1 MLFAPNTSSS
11 VVDRLGLT
19 EDSRNLLRYESPS
32 QYLDPN
38 IAGKYAAQKLIAFTV
53 IGALLWDLLTTL
65 PEEISLVRKRLTLPK
80 FVHYASRMC
89 VLLYATIVTLYNT
102 TPLGHCSTIHI
113 LMGVSFVLTLGT
125 TSLLLYI
132 RVCAILE
139 HSTLSIIFFG
149 FLWLSIVMTTL
160 VCPFTSEVTYIGPT
174 KYCRFTFDLAYG
186 FPTWPI
192 VITTVFDTLV
202 LLAISWKL
210 VRDIGIFFPVRGEND
225 SSIWRSMKM
234 LVTSEGLPLF
244 SQSLLRGDKK
254 YYLGTIGVDLLVLL
268 IAFTGFTKPINGSA
282 EIIMSLIFVDTVLK
296 NMLACRLF
304 RQTLLNS
311 ARNGQQDLTLP
322 TQRQTSVRFQLDVF
336 LADELL
342 KNRDIRSGTIVI
354 EDVLPPPSALCT
366 RER

>member
-1 MLFAPNTSSS
+1 
-11 VVDRLGLT
+11 
-19 EDSRNLLRYESPS
+19 
-32 QYLDPN
+32 
-38 IAGKYAAQKLIAFTV
+38 
-53 IGALLWDLLTTL
+53 
-65 PEEISLVRKRLTLPK
+65 
-80 FVHYASRMC
+80 
-89 VLLYATIVTLYNT
+89 
-102 TPLGHCSTIHI
+102 
-113 LMGVSFVLTLGT
+113 MGVSFVLTLGT

-254 YYLGTIGVDLLVLL
+254 YYL
-268 IAFTGFTKPINGSA
+268 
-282 EIIMSLIFVDTVLK
+282 
-296 NMLACRLF
+296 
-304 RQTLLNS
+304 
-311 ARNGQQDLTLP
+311 
-322 TQRQTSVRFQLDVF
+322 
-336 LADELL
+336 
-342 KNRDIRSGTIVI
+342 
-354 EDVLPPPSALCT
+354 
-366 RER
+366 